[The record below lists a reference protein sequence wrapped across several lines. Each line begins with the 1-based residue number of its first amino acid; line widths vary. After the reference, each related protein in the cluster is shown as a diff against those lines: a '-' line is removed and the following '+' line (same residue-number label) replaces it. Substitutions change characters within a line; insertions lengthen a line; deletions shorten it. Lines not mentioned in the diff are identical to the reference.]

1 VAVQRLSFDR
11 VAECYDATRALPSA
25 AHEAAIA
32 GIVETLREIAV
43 HPSLLEVGIGTGRL
57 AVPIAAAGVRVVG
70 VDIATAMLA
79 RLRAKQ
85 PDLPVT
91 LADAAQLPFA
101 RPCFDAA
108 LFVHILHLL
117 PDARAALRAASAV
130 VRPGGL
136 LLYGRSDH
144 ADSPRRRLIAR
155 ARELA
160 REIVGVELG
169 ADDWHRAA
177 NRAFSDHVRDV
188 CAPVS
193 ETTLARWTEGGTG
206 REFLAAIAGRIFSST
221 WAIPETAMPELL
233 RQLTPWTEDFLGSL
247 DRPIESA
254 ASFTLL
260 TAQLPA

>member
-1 VAVQRLSFDR
+1 LSFDR
-11 VAECYDATRALPSA
+11 VADCYDATRALPPA
-25 AHEAAIA
+25 VHEAAIA
-32 GIVETLREIAV
+32 GIVRTLQDVAAQ
-43 HPSLLEVGIGTGRL
+43 PSLLEVGIGTGRM

-85 PDLPVT
+85 PDLPVV

-101 RPCFDAA
+101 RPCFDGA
-108 LFVHILHLL
+108 LFIHILHLL
-117 PDARAALRAASAV
+117 PDGRAALRAATAV
-130 VRPGGL
+130 LRPGGV

-160 REIVGVELG
+160 REITGTELST
-169 ADDWHRAA
+169 DDWHRAA

-188 CAPVS
+188 GAPLS
-193 ETTLARWTEGGTG
+193 ETTLARWSERGTG
-206 REFLAAIAGRIFSST
+206 RQFLAALAGRIFSST
-221 WAIPETAMPELL
+221 WAIPEAAMPELV
-233 RQLTPWTEDFLGSL
+233 RQLTPWTEEVLGGL
-247 DRPIESA
+247 DRPIESE

-260 TAQLPA
+260 TARLPA